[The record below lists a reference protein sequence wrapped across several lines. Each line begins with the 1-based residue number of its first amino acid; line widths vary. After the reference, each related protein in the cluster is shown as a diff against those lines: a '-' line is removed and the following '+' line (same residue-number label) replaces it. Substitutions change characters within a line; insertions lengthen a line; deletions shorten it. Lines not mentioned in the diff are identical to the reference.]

1 MPDAAEDVRRRMHAW
16 LDLVADIV
24 AGAQAKGELRAAPDP
39 LALATILV
47 AANGLKDLRAS

>member
-1 MPDAAEDVRRRMHAW
+1 MHAW